1 VSVTAEPASKH
12 DRPTGGLA
20 GAIVVMLLAALGG
33 IYALSSLSR
42 ADRRVKH
49 TDEVR
54 VAVARLRSTLIDA
67 ETGARGYMV
76 TADRSF
82 LEPYARARRDWP
94 AQLEGLRALTSDNLA
109 QQARLAELEHLIK
122 ERMALL
128 ARLELPEAPAP
139 RAPALQRTMLE
150 GKQTMDAARSVIDE
164 MEVEEVR
171 LDGIRQREA
180 EHRWLGTIAVFLAV
194 VVVFAAVAGRIWRQ
208 RSRANVERLRAERAR
223 EIAALR
229 LRAEA
234 EGRRAAEENALFA
247 EMFVGMLGHDLRN
260 PLNAVLMSAR
270 LLGKKGTLD
279 PRALERIISSSQRMS
294 NMVSQLLDLTR
305 SRIAGG
311 IPLEQAE
318 VDVASTVAEVVDE
331 YRRTNPD
338 RQIRW
343 QRTAPASASGDQAR
357 LAQVISNLLGN
368 ALEHGDPARP
378 VTVQLTG
385 DAGRLEL
392 VVHNDGPPI
401 APELLPIIFD
411 PFRSKTARSNRS
423 QGLGLGLFIAERI
436 VVAHGGR
443 IDVSST
449 SASGTTFTVTLPT
462 LTAGRELAH
471 PDGHLVA

>member
-1 VSVTAEPASKH
+1 M
-12 DRPTGGLA
+12 GGLV
-20 GAIVVMLLAALGG
+20 GPIVVLLLAALGG

-42 ADRRVKH
+42 ASRMVKH

-67 ETGARGYMV
+67 ETGARGYLV
-76 TADRSF
+76 TGDRTF
-82 LEPYARARRDWP
+82 LEPYDRARRDWP
-94 AQLEGLRALTSDNLA
+94 SDLQGLRSLTSDNPA
-109 QQARLAELEHLIK
+109 QQARLAELERLIK
-122 ERMALL
+122 ERVALL
-128 ARLELPEAPAP
+128 ARLELPEAPTP
-139 RAPALQRTMLE
+139 RAPALLGTMLE
-150 GKQTMDAARSVIDE
+150 GKQTMDAARGVIDE
-164 MEVEEVR
+164 MEVAEVR
-171 LDGIRQREA
+171 LDGVRQREA
-180 EHRWLGTIAVFLAV
+180 ERRWQGTVALFVAIVLVFSL
-194 VVVFAAVAGRIWRQ
+194 VAGLIWRQ
-208 RSRANVERLRAERAR
+208 RSRADAERRRAERAR

-260 PLNAVLMSAR
+260 PLNAVIMSAR

-279 PRALERIISSSQRMS
+279 PRALARIISSSQRMS

-331 YRRTNPD
+331 HRRTNPD

-343 QRTAPASASGDQAR
+343 EGTAPARAWGDQAR
-357 LAQVISNLLGN
+357 LAQVVSNLLGN

-378 VTVQLTG
+378 VTVQLSG
-385 DAGRLEL
+385 DAGYLEL

-401 APELLPIIFD
+401 APELLPILFD

-423 QGLGLGLFIAERI
+423 RGLGLGLFIAERI

-443 IDVSST
+443 IEVSST
-449 SASGTTFTVTLPT
+449 TATGTTFTVTLPA
-462 LTAGRELAH
+462 LTVGREALTH